1 MLATRAKPQCR
12 RSPFKAMNEDFY
24 IGGYFLVKPA
34 NISSWQNMELLPEI
48 IYTPSDCI
56 CDLYPGSEGL
66 SWTSD
71 SKENK
76 KKWEQELNLSDEDAI
91 NIRKFCDELFESERL
106 GWSSVFLDL
115 ESIDSFKSL
124 INPSITK
131 DWKILCI
138 ATTQNH
144 INDFDQEENLNDGQD
159 GICIMLRKEILC
171 PDIMNGFRGFEILG
185 FEYGGC
191 HTFMCNSLETV
202 YSTKLNI
209 SFNKNGLIDN
219 FEDAEKAADYTN
231 SPEVGAE
238 PVLWQP
244 WAIIEITEANNLLH
258 RSAKSRA
265 R

>member
-1 MLATRAKPQCR
+1 MKD
-12 RSPFKAMNEDFY
+12 NFY

-34 NISSWQNMELLPEI
+34 NVSDWQNMELLPKI
-48 IYTPSDCI
+48 IYTPCDCI
-56 CDLYPGSEGL
+56 CDVYPGSEGL

-71 SKENK
+71 TKENK
-76 KKWEQELNLSDEDAI
+76 KKWEKELGVSDENAKD
-91 NIRKFCDELFESERL
+91 IRKFCDKLFELEKL
-106 GWSSVFLDL
+106 GWSSIFLDL
-115 ESIDSFKSL
+115 ESVYRFKNF
-124 INPSITK
+124 INPTVSK

-138 ATTQNH
+138 ATTQKYVE
-144 INDFDQEENLNDGQD
+144 DFNKEVNSNDGQD
-159 GICIMLRKEILC
+159 GVCIMLRKEIIC

-191 HTFMCNSLETV
+191 HSFMCNSLETD

-209 SFNKNGLIDN
+209 SFNRNGLIDN
-219 FEDAEKAADYTN
+219 FEDAEKAGDFTN

-258 RSAKSRA
+258 LSAKSSA